1 MFSAEPLV
9 VAHLGHSAGR
19 VGFRHTSYCCTP
31 QVWQVLSV
39 LEHPVLQ
46 QNSLWEVSRRCLL
59 AICFVSVFRFRHALF
74 PFTQAGSFSP
84 LLNPSLLHTFA
95 SRRGGLV
102 VIGTAVLRG
111 LARPFAGSFMTFTNV
126 LRPPLQKAPSKEL
139 FVVAVEEHS

>member
-9 VAHLGHSAGR
+9 VAHLGRSAGR
-19 VGFRHTSYCCTP
+19 VGLRHTSYCCTP

-84 LLNPSLLHTFA
+84 LLKPSLLHTLA
-95 SRRGGLV
+95 SRRGVLV
-102 VIGTAVLRG
+102 VVLRG
-111 LARPFAGSFMTFTNV
+111 LARPLVGSFMTLTIV
-126 LRPPLQKAPSKEL
+126 SATAATRKQLLLKDKH
-139 FVVAVEEHS
+139 VD